1 MNCYSR
7 LPQALLRLSVL
18 CAALGAAY
26 STSAQTLPPFTLSP
40 PGSTPP
46 LAGTAVRAD
55 NIIISDF
62 STVRLTGPSFS
73 DSGFLSVQSF
83 QLGGTTVTA
92 PGLNSTYGLFFEFA
106 GTGTVTAAN
115 PAATPTFG
123 QFSSLNYTLYG
134 YNGPAATFGFD
145 AGDNPMTS
153 VAPAARVA
161 LATGSLLPGG
171 GQSSV
176 GTTPQSPSFN
186 AFASANLSFVPTA
199 AAGSFFLDPN
209 PFYNVAVSSFINSPS
224 QVLPLSGGFGGGFRI
239 TQGGGSVNFTSP
251 IPEPETYAL
260 FLAGLAAVG
269 WTVRRRRG

>member
-1 MNCYSR
+1 MNPASR
-7 LPQALLRLSVL
+7 LPQTLLRLSVL

-26 STSAQTLPPFTLSP
+26 SASAQVLPPFTLNP
-40 PGSTPP
+40 AGATTP
-46 LAGTAVRAD
+46 LAGTQVRAD

-73 DSGFLSVQSF
+73 DSGFLAVQSF
-83 QLGGTTVTA
+83 QLAGTTTPPA
-92 PGLNSTYGLFFEFA
+92 GLNSTYGLFFEFS

-115 PAATPTFG
+115 PAVTPTFG
-123 QFSSLNYTLYG
+123 QFTSLNYTLYG
-134 YNGPAATFGFD
+134 YNGPPATFGFD
-145 AGDNPMTS
+145 ASDNPTTS
-153 VAPAARVA
+153 VGAGSRVA
-161 LATGSLLPGG
+161 LATGSLLTGA

-186 AFASANLSFVPTA
+186 AFASANLTFVPTA
-199 AAGSFFLDPN
+199 AAGSFFLNPT

-224 QVLPLSGGFGGGFRI
+224 QVSPLVSGFAGGFKI

-269 WTVRRRRG
+269 WTARRRRS

>member
-1 MNCYSR
+1 MYFHSR

-26 STSAQTLPPFTLSP
+26 STSAQPLPPFTLNP

-46 LAGTAVRAD
+46 LAGTPVRAD

-62 STVRLTGPSFS
+62 STVRLTGPSFT
-73 DSGFLSVQSF
+73 DTGFLSVQSF
-83 QLGGTTVTA
+83 QLGGTTVIA
-92 PGLNSTYGLFFEFA
+92 GGLNSTYGLFFEFS
-106 GTGTVTAAN
+106 GTGSVTAAN
-115 PAATPTFG
+115 PATTPTFG

-145 AGDNPMTS
+145 ASDNPTTS
-153 VAPAARVA
+153 VGAASRVA
-161 LATGSLLPGG
+161 LATGSLLPGN

-224 QVLPLSGGFGGGFRI
+224 QVSPLAGGFTGGFRI